1 MSTYA
6 AGSREAAPETVSEP
20 LQSHE
25 IETLRE
31 IIEKYRTN
39 QLDLSGGRPRF
50 RKPRTNSGILLNED
64 IRKRALEKAKA
75 DPDATGG
82 SLSGLVELLLWRY
95 IGSPSD
101 VVEGSDSESG
111 QPEDVIDKASEAG
124 SDS

>member
-6 AGSREAAPETVSEP
+6 AGSRESAPETVPEP

-31 IIEKYRTN
+31 IIEKYHTN
-39 QLDLSGGRPRF
+39 QFDLSGGRPRF
-50 RKPRTNSGILLNED
+50 RKPRTNSGILLNEN

-111 QPEDVIDKASEAG
+111 QPEDVIDRAAAPTN
-124 SDS
+124 DP

>member
-6 AGSREAAPETVSEP
+6 AGSRESAPETVPEP
-20 LQSHE
+20 LQSYE

-64 IRKRALEKAKA
+64 IRKRAL
-75 DPDATGG
+75 DPDY
-82 SLSGLVELLLWRY
+82 S
-95 IGSPSD
+95 
-101 VVEGSDSESG
+101 
-111 QPEDVIDKASEAG
+111 AG
-124 SDS
+124 KQENVCSFPQAYDMVKKIKQS

>member
-1 MSTYA
+1 MPTYA

-31 IIEKYRTN
+31 IIEKYRAN

-50 RKPRTNSGILLNED
+50 RKPRTNSGILLNEA

-111 QPEDVIDKASEAG
+111 QPEAVTDRAAAPT
-124 SDS
+124 SDP